1 MQMVQSEEGLP
12 TVLTIKRLIVK
23 VQFLMHLEMT
33 VVRESFPALLTHV
46 DLPVRVSLFMSL

>member
-1 MQMVQSEEGLP
+1 MVQSEEGLP